1 MLRAMSAYSKQPVN
15 ISCYDNI
22 NIIKSSQ
29 RPLSGSHSSGQ
40 KSASCFLSTFLYP
53 RHPQKMSQPIPIK
66 TLIISLFF

>member
-29 RPLSGSHSSGQ
+29 RPLSGSHSSEQ